1 MPKNFRAWPEQWP
14 RSLNYPE
21 EPIYSFL
28 DHTAARVPNRL
39 AIIFGGMELTFGEL
53 KNLADR
59 FANGLAS
66 MGVEKGE
73 RVAIHLPNCPQFAI
87 AYYGALKAGCIF
99 TPLSPLLAP
108 KEARYQLNDSGAG
121 TLITLD
127 LLYPGIAQI
136 IPETKVERVIT
147 TSIADCYNP
156 IIAPLKPLGK
166 IPVPDTMEMTALL
179 KEHPPEAPRVQID
192 VYNDLAHLA
201 YTGGTTGLSK
211 GVMLTHR
218 NVLVNAIQFSNW
230 PSGAQIEMRDG
241 IPTPVFPPGVN
252 PLRDRVTARDRE
264 VALVVVPWFHAMGTI
279 GYLNGLV
286 YGGTTMV
293 VFPRFDPKE
302 YLDGIQKYRA
312 TALGGAPQLFIPL
325 VNLPGFDAYDLSSIK
340 YVASGAAP
348 LPLSILEK
356 MLQSF
361 SGAVCE
367 GYGLT
372 ECTMGATCN
381 RPHRTKIRPGSVG
394 LPVFDT
400 ECKVVDPQ
408 TGEDL
413 PVGQE
418 GEICIRGPQVMKGY
432 WNKPEETA
440 RDLKDGW
447 LYTGDIGRE
456 DEEGFFYITD
466 RKKDLIIYK
475 GYNVYPRE
483 LEEVLFQHPAVEQ
496 CAVVGRADMAA
507 GEAPVAFVQLRK
519 GATASKETLLNHT
532 NPQVAAYKKLR
543 DLIFLDAIPVSPA
556 GKVLKRE
563 LRDRLKQG
571 SSPDEKT

>member
-1 MPKNFRAWPEQWP
+1 MSKNFKAWPEQWP
-14 RSLNYPE
+14 RSLDYPE
-21 EPIYSFL
+21 EPVFSFL

-59 FANGLAS
+59 FANALAS
-66 MGVEKGE
+66 VGLEKGE
-73 RVAIHLPNCPQFAI
+73 RVAIHLPNSPQFAI

-108 KEARYQLNDSGAG
+108 KETRYQLNDSGAS

-136 IPETKVERVIT
+136 IPETKIERVIT

-166 IPVPDTMEMTALL
+166 IPVPGTMEMTALL
-179 KEHPPEAPRVQID
+179 KEHPPEAPQVDID

-218 NVLVNAIQFSNW
+218 NVVVNALQFSNW
-230 PSGAQIEMRDG
+230 PAGAQIEVRDG
-241 IPTPVFPPGVN
+241 IPTRVFPPGVN
-252 PLRDRVTARDRE
+252 PLRDRALAMDQET
-264 VALVVVPWFHAMGTI
+264 ALVVVPWFHAMGTI

-286 YGGTTMV
+286 NGGTTMV

-302 YLDGIQKYRA
+302 YLDAVQKYKA

-325 VNLPGFDAYDLSSIK
+325 VNLPGFHDHDLSSIK

-348 LPLSILEK
+348 LPLSVLEK
-356 MLQSF
+356 MLEAF

-381 RPHRTKIRPGSVG
+381 PPDRSKIRPGSVG

-413 PVGQE
+413 PVGRE

-440 RDLKDGW
+440 IDLKDGW

-456 DEEGFFYITD
+456 DEDGFFYITD

-496 CAVVGRADMAA
+496 CAVVGRVDMEV

-519 GATASKETLLNHT
+519 GATASKEVLLDHT
-532 NPQVAAYKKLR
+532 NSQVAAYKKLR
-543 DLIFLDAIPVSPA
+543 DLIFLDAMPVSPA

-571 SSPDEKT
+571 